1 MAAVKVAVAGRKK
14 KSIKIT
20 NVPDES
26 VIQHILPLDEIN
38 LNGRKKKK
46 NPSGK

>member
-1 MAAVKVAVAGRKK
+1 MSRMAAVKAAVAGRKK

-38 LNGRKKKK
+38 GHKKKK
-46 NPSGK
+46 VP